1 MNKRKLGS
9 DLEVSA
15 VGLGCMGMSEFYSR
29 RDDEDVFP
37 KDAASGLRYP
47 EAMMKSVNA

>member
-1 MNKRKLGS
+1 MNLRAADIILS
-9 DLEVSA
+9 QEDLA
-15 VGLGCMGMSEFYSR
+15 QI
-29 RDDEDVFP
+29 EDVFP